1 MAQKRTEGLNVR
13 VLEDKEVLMHFGD
26 NPAIDIKTGTFGPGW
41 HSAGLEPNDSTW
53 NETRNVDSNKTNLTG
68 GQTAT
73 SYTAGDVTGSVDL
86 IPGSPVLDYIEWP
99 DTINQDSV
107 LYRKHTNQIA
117 QAHVARVHKFQ
128 SGIMGIKVSREKANL
143 TVADRNQGNDPT
155 ARTLNIDYIN
165 GDDEVMFEENYYLIT
180 EDSVV
185 KVEKKIFQDIDNLES
200 KIKSGDAFIP
210 QGGDKGIV
218 YVKATDEVA
227 KDVDGV
233 DLIEFKNPETGETSE
248 AAEAKTVTLPSG
260 VTGGTFTLT
269 VDGHKTSAL
278 AYNATAAAVQS
289 AVRAAGAA
297 GVTVTGN
304 AGGPYTVKGAPT
316 VTANGGSLEGVSST
330 TITVK

>member
-1 MAQKRTEGLNVR
+1 MAQKRTEGLNIR

-26 NPAIDIKTGTFGPGW
+26 NPAIDTKTGTFGPGW

-73 SYTAGDVTGSVDL
+73 SYTAGDVTGSVDI

-99 DTINQDSV
+99 DTVTQDSV
-107 LYRKHTNQIA
+107 LYRKHTNEIA

-155 ARTLNIDYIN
+155 AHTLNIDYIN

-180 EDSVV
+180 EDAVV
-185 KVEKKIFQDIDNLES
+185 KVEKKIFQDIEDLEG
-200 KIKSGDAFIP
+200 KVASGEAFIP
-210 QGGDKGIV
+210 QGGEKGVV
-218 YVKATDEVA
+218 YVKETDEVA

-233 DLIEFKNPETGETSE
+233 DLIEFKDPETGETSE
-248 AAEAKTVTLPSG
+248 VVEAKTVTLPSG
-260 VTGGTFTLT
+260 VSDGTFTLT
-269 VDGHKTSAL
+269 VDGHTTSDL
-278 AYNATAAAVQS
+278 AHDATGATVQS
-289 AVRAAGAA
+289 AVQAAGAA
-297 GVTVTGN
+297 GVTVIGA
-304 AGGPYTVKGAPT
+304 AGGPYTINGAT
-316 VTANGGSLEGVSST
+316 SVTADGASLTADST
-330 TITVK
+330 IIAVE